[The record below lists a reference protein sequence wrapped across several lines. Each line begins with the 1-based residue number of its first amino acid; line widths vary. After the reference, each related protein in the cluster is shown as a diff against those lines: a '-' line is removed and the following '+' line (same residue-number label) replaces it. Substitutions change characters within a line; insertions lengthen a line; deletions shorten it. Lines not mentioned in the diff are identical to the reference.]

1 MVGPKYL
8 SIRALAHRGPLT
20 EYALRQL
27 HRDNKLPGITIGCKF
42 LVNIEQY
49 DQMLDAMSAAAVHG
63 QDIPDTGAKIG
74 GEF

>member
-1 MVGPKYL
+1 MGHKYM
-8 SIRALAHRGPLT
+8 SIRELAHRGPLT

-27 HRDNKLPGITIGCKF
+27 HRDNQLPGITIGCKF